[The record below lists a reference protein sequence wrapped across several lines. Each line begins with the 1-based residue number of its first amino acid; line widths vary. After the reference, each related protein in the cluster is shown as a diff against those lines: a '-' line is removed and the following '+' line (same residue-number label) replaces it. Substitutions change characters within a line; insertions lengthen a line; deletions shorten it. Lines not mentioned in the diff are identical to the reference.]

1 MKNFISQIKKIPTDE
16 LIFNL
21 SEKSISMFVKGDYLM
36 PINIPAIHYGQKK
49 TLTITLT
56 AWDILDIEFLSI
68 KESNDYRHS
77 SKAVSFDTLI
87 DLYRNYDN
95 ERSAKEGVFKNSNA
109 DELFR
114 TLMGM
119 TAEQFLYQNPAWIF
133 EKFNRD
139 YYILLAA
146 TNFEHRPE
154 INVNAIVKG
163 IFGFSADDY
172 IALLLMVLWLC
183 RQHPDPLTAPK
194 ELYCKKDNTIFI
206 PDNLFKIV
214 NYYSCTYEDLRA
226 SFFKKQLLY
235 SKPFIK
241 TQKSSAYLSASVF
254 AVSMLVGNGLYWL
267 IRDYY
272 RNQGSQSFINAF
284 GYLFE
289 DYIKDLSTKY
299 CLPSEWSVL
308 PTGTKKGADFT
319 FNFGAIAFL
328 VESKSSLIG
337 LDVKQQIPNLN
348 AADTFFNRTIKK
360 AYNQLNSSYSQ
371 LVSKT
376 SQPIIKVI
384 LLYDEFSNSAIIEA
398 AANTILGTDPS
409 CFIMTIREFEILLYL
424 HKNDKETE
432 HQVLNEI
439 LLSST
444 SENHRK
450 NIHAIYNDLSLHK
463 NPHLDGE
470 MDYFSK
476 LMKHFEKE
484 LK

>member
-1 MKNFISQIKKIPTDE
+1 MKNFISEIKKIPTDR
-16 LIFNL
+16 LIFTL
-21 SEKSISMFVKGDYLM
+21 SEKSISMFIKDNYLM
-36 PINIPAIHYGQKK
+36 PINIPVIHYGQKK
-49 TLTITLT
+49 ILTITLT

-68 KESNDYRHS
+68 KESNDYRYS
-77 SKAVSFDTLI
+77 SKAVPIDVLI

-95 ERSAKEGVFKNSNA
+95 ERSAKEGIFKKSDA
-109 DELFR
+109 DEPFR

-119 TAEQFLYQNPAWIF
+119 TAEQFLYQNRAWIF

-146 TNFEHRPE
+146 TNFDHRPE
-154 INVNAIVKG
+154 INVNAIVKE

-194 ELYCKKDNTIFI
+194 ELYCKKDNTIFTL
-206 PDNLFKIV
+206 DNLFKIV
-214 NYYSCTYEDLRA
+214 NYYSCTYEDLRT
-226 SFFKKQLLY
+226 SPLKKQLLY

-241 TQKSSAYLSASVF
+241 TQKSAYLSASVF

-272 RNQGSQSFINAF
+272 RKQGTQSFINAF

-289 DYIKDLSTKY
+289 DYIKDISTKY
-299 CLPSEWSVL
+299 CLPSEWNVL

-319 FNFGAIAFL
+319 FNFGTITFL

-337 LDVKQQIPNLN
+337 LDVKQQLPNLHSAN
-348 AADTFFNRTIKK
+348 TFFERTIKK
-360 AYNQLNSSYSQ
+360 AYHQLNSSYSQ
-371 LVSKT
+371 LVSKI

-384 LLYDEFSNSAIIEA
+384 LLYDEFSNSAIIES
-398 AANTILGTDPS
+398 AANTILGTDSS

-424 HKNDKETE
+424 HKNNKEME
-432 HQVLNEI
+432 HQVLSEM

-444 SENHRK
+444 SKGNRK
-450 NIHAIYNDLSLHK
+450 NISAIYNDLSLHK

-476 LMKHFEKE
+476 LMKHFERNF
-484 LK
+484 